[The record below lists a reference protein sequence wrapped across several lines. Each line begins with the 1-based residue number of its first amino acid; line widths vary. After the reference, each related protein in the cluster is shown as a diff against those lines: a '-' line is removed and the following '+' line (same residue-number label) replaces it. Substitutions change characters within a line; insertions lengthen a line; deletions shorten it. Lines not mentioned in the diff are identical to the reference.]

1 MRVEIRAGINNFWAK
16 FVLADINVGQNGLG
30 QVSVHALMNRARA
43 RARAKAR
50 YGLWG

>member
-1 MRVEIRAGINNFWAK
+1 MRAEVRAGINNFWAK
-16 FVLADINVGQNGLG
+16 FVLPDTNVGQNGLG
-30 QVSVHALMNRARA
+30 QVSVHALMNRT

>member
-1 MRVEIRAGINNFWAK
+1 MRAEVRAGINNFGAK
-16 FVLADINVGQNGLG
+16 FVLADTNVGQNGLG

-43 RARAKAR
+43 RAKAR